1 MSKFYNILQN
11 DNFVE
16 IYLYGDVG
24 EWSEV
29 NMLEFKAKLSE
40 IDNNAE
46 MNIHISSYG
55 GEVLEGLTIGSLI
68 KQHKGKTIAYIDSW
82 ACSIAS
88 IIACSCDVVR
98 MYNSS
103 TMMIH
108 NALCGVIGNA
118 EQLRKQAD
126 TLDKISDSLKSVYL
140 EKSNGK
146 LDFEMITKLMN
157 EETWLNAEECI
168 EYGLCDEII
177 EVTKDMVA
185 YFDKGILDKYKNV
198 PDFIKNAI
206 AEHDNKELL
215 DKLNKEI
222 DIALA
227 MC

>member
-1 MSKFYNILQN
+1 MPKFYNFLIK
-11 DNFVE
+11 DDFAE
-16 IYLYGDVG
+16 IYLYGDIG

-29 NMLEFKAKLSE
+29 NMLDFKERLSGINE
-40 IDNNAE
+40 NAE

-88 IIACSCDVVR
+88 IIACSCDSVK

-103 TMMIH
+103 TMMVH
-108 NALCGVIGNA
+108 NALCGMMGNA
-118 EQLRKQAD
+118 SQLRKQAD
-126 TLDKISDSLKSVYL
+126 TLDKISDSLKTVYL

-146 LDFEMITKLMN
+146 LDLETVTKLMD
-157 EETWLNAEECI
+157 EESWLNANECLQ
-168 EYGLCDEII
+168 YGLCDEII
-177 EVTKDMVA
+177 EITKDMVA

-198 PDFIKNAI
+198 PKFIKHTITEN
-206 AEHDNKELL
+206 EKKELL
-215 DKLNKEI
+215 NKLNKEI
-222 DIALA
+222 DVALA